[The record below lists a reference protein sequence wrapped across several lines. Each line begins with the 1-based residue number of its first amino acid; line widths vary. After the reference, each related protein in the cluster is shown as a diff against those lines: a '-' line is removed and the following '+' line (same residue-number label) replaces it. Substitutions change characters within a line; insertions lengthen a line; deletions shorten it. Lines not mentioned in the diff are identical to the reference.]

1 LRVRSD
7 AHPLLKFRLS
17 HKEFAMKSITLIDL
31 GKASQETRH
40 MGKGL
45 GDSIFVPDSEPGT

>member
-1 LRVRSD
+1 
-7 AHPLLKFRLS
+7 
-17 HKEFAMKSITLIDL
+17 MKSITLIDL